1 MSDSIN
7 LEKIKTELLSGNPIF
22 VFDEEGRESETD
34 IFFYAKS
41 VTSNNLHYLRKNG
54 GGMIFLASD
63 YSISRKLGIPFME
76 EIYEAA
82 FSNSNDFTILEMMKH
97 HSLPYTKSKSS
108 FSIFINHRD
117 TFTGIT
123 DDDRSLTAR
132 SFSEVFEKAETISA
146 DESRKI
152 MGNSFRSPGHV
163 PICIAASNGLSERQ
177 GHTELITELFKKIS
191 LTPVALGCEMVS
203 KSGKS
208 LTRYEA
214 EIFAKDNG
222 YLFLEGQHI
231 KEVCQ

>member
-1 MSDSIN
+1 MSNSIN
-7 LEKIKTELLSGNPIF
+7 LEKIKMELLSGNPIF

-41 VTSNNLHYLRKNG
+41 VTSDNLHYLRKNG

-82 FSNSNDFTILEMMKH
+82 FSNSNDFSILEMMKH

-108 FSIFINHRD
+108 FSIFINHKD

-132 SFSEVFEKAETISA
+132 SFSEVFESFQTCSDAFGCVLILSDAWWPQKNMEKAKT
-146 DESRKI
+146 
-152 MGNSFRSPGHV
+152 
-163 PICIAASNGLSERQ
+163 
-177 GHTELITELFKKIS
+177 
-191 LTPVALGCEMVS
+191 
-203 KSGKS
+203 
-208 LTRYEA
+208 
-214 EIFAKDNG
+214 
-222 YLFLEGQHI
+222 
-231 KEVCQ
+231 

>member
-1 MSDSIN
+1 MSDSID
-7 LEKIKTELLSGNPIF
+7 LEKTKKELLNGNPIF

-63 YSISRKLGIPFME
+63 YYISRKLGIPFME

-82 FSNSNDFTILEMMKH
+82 FSNSNEFAILKMMKN

-108 FSIFINHRD
+108 FSIFINHKD

-132 SFSEVFEKAETISA
+132 SFSEIFEQAETKSPE
-146 DESRKI
+146 ESRNL
-152 MGNSFRSPGHV
+152 MGTSFRSPGHV

-208 LTRYEA
+208 LARPEA

-222 YLFLEGQHI
+222 YLFLEGQYI
-231 KEVCQ
+231 KEVCL